1 MNVYNIVSLHQF
13 YHIRVWYSFYYL
25 IIEKVKTDGPR
36 VIDFF
41 FVNVR
46 FNVIYFAYIIW
57 IYINLAKRGERV

>member
-1 MNVYNIVSLHQF
+1 MFITLFPYTNFTTSACG
-13 YHIRVWYSFYYL
+13 YSFYYYL

-57 IYINLAKRGERV
+57 IYINF